1 MFEIIKSLSVK
12 QRLIAFIVAVVFT
25 SLVSLGTIYLQ
36 TDDCSAISKQYKGL
50 VQEQADLLKI
60 NNDLIQY
67 SNQARKDFLEIQIV
81 LSDLQKSMNK
91 TQTVER
97 VRNSESMASI
107 RRINSDTIS
116 QEPIV
121 IVKEK
126 MVIKGDVKEAQ
137 KCIEKGLNIV
147 NKYDS
152 LGYE

>member
-12 QRLIAFIVAVVFT
+12 QRLIAFIVAVAFT

-81 LSDLQKSMNK
+81 LTDLQKSMNK
-91 TQTVER
+91 TQTVEK
-97 VRNSESMASI
+97 VRNNETMAI
-107 RRINSDTIS
+107 RKIGTDTIS

-126 MVIKGDVKEAQ
+126 MVIKGDVKAAQ
-137 KCIEKGLNIV
+137 ECIEKGLDIV

-152 LGYE
+152 LKYE